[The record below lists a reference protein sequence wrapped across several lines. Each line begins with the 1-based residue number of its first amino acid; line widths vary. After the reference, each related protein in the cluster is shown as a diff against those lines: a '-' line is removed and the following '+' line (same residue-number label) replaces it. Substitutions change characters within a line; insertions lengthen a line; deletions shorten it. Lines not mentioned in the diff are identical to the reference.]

1 LNVIILNEKIF
12 ENCLT
17 YKVKMNVNK
26 IADNIYEIPPKTL
39 MARVK
44 GNIEKF
50 QMRVPVKIYANDYI
64 LEKIKQD
71 RTLDQICNVACLPGI
86 QKHAIVLSDAH
97 QGYGFCIGGVAG
109 TDAETGMISPGG
121 VGYDINCG
129 VRLLRT
135 NLYLKE
141 IKGVLSNLLN
151 TIFTNIPSGLGS
163 KGKLNIS
170 YSDLD
175 KVLNNG
181 VNWALDNNY
190 AIEEDL
196 KNLEENG
203 CLKDADANLVSQ
215 KAKQRGIKQLG
226 SLGSGNHFL
235 EIQKVDKIYNATIAK
250 TLGINEKNQVTVMIH
265 TGSRALGHQVC
276 TDSLRTIE
284 QAMKKYDVKIPDREL
299 ACVPADKP
307 EAQNYLKQMACA
319 ANFGFTNRQLI
330 THWLRESFQNT
341 FKKDIDDLDM
351 HLIYGVCHNILK
363 IEEHEVNGKKMKLNI
378 HRKGATRAFPPEHPD
393 LPNDYKTIG
402 QPVLIPGTMGSASY
416 LCVGKEN
423 AMNLSFGSTAHG
435 SGRLM
440 SRTKAKKKYWGERV
454 KNDLSKQGIMVLAA
468 SMKIIAEEAPGAY
481 KDIDQVVQVS
491 HDLEIVEKVVRL
503 IPIGVVKG

>member
-1 LNVIILNEKIF
+1 
-12 ENCLT
+12 
-17 YKVKMNVNK
+17 MNVNK
-26 IADNIYEIPPKTL
+26 IDDNIFEIPPKTL
-39 MARVK
+39 MVRIK

-50 QMRVPVKIYANDYI
+50 RMRVPVKIYANDYI
-64 LEKIKQD
+64 LEKIRLD

-86 QKHAIVLSDAH
+86 QKHAIALSDAH

-109 TDAETGMISPGG
+109 TDGENGMISPGG

-135 NLYLKE
+135 NLFFKD
-141 IKGVLSNLLN
+141 IKGVLPNLLDS
-151 TIFTNIPSGLGS
+151 IFNNIPSGLGS

-175 KVLNNG
+175 NVLNNG
-181 VNWALDNNY
+181 VNWALDNGY
-190 AIEEDL
+190 ADSEDH
-196 KNLEENG
+196 KHLEENG
-203 CLKDADANLVSQ
+203 CLNDADASLVSQ
-215 KAKQRGIKQLG
+215 KAKQRAIKQLG

-235 EIQKVDKIYNATIAK
+235 EIQKVDEIYNKNIAN
-250 TLGINEKNQVTVMIH
+250 TLGIHEKNQVTVMVH

-276 TDSLRTIE
+276 TDSLRSIE
-284 QAMKKYDVKIPDREL
+284 QAMKKYNINVPDREL

-341 FKKDIDDLDM
+341 FKKDIDDLDF

-363 IEEHEVNGKKMKLNI
+363 IEEHKIDGKKMKLNI
-378 HRKGATRAFPPEHPD
+378 HRKGATRAFPPQHPD
-393 LPNDYKTIG
+393 LPSDYKSIG

-416 LCVGKEN
+416 LCVGKKK
-423 AMNLSFGSTAHG
+423 AMDLSFGSTAHG
-435 SGRLM
+435 AGRVM
-440 SRTKAKKKYWGERV
+440 SRSKAIKKYWGEQV
-454 KNDLSKQGIMVLAA
+454 KDSLSKQGILVRAA
-468 SMKIIAEEAPGAY
+468 SMKVIAEEAPGAY

-491 HDLEIVEKVVRL
+491 HDLGLVEKVVRL
-503 IPIGVVKG
+503 VPIGVVKG